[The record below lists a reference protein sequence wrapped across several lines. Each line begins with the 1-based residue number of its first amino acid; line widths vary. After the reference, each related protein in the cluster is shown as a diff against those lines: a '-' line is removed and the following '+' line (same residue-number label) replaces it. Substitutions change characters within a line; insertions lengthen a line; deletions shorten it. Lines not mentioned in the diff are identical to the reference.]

1 VLVPGGS
8 FLAARERL
16 HANVALRRIGC
27 SGRGALTLQ
36 EPRCAG
42 PGCGV
47 CTAERVYSDTV
58 KDRFVQ
64 TYGFADKTLG
74 ADVFAHTVLELVR
87 LVQAALGVFG
97 LFDLA
102 PDERNGLLCDATVQ
116 GLQRWTA
123 EVGEPLLR
131 LEVCAVACLPG
142 VC

>member
-1 VLVPGGS
+1 V
-8 FLAARERL
+8 RD
-16 HANVALRRIGC
+16 
-27 SGRGALTLQ
+27 
-36 EPRCAG
+36 
-42 PGCGV
+42 
-47 CTAERVYSDTV
+47 AERVCSDTV
-58 KDRFVQ
+58 KERFVQ

-102 PDERNGLLCDATVQ
+102 PDERNGLLCDVTVQ

-131 LEVCAVACLPG
+131 LEVCDGAYPPG